1 MNRFQIGILNRE
13 SLPKSTPSSFV
24 FRLPDLH
31 YNDLSLDC
39 ISPPD
44 AMPANRP
51 NLTLDEQSFQGLL
64 SAAFIIQ
71 EHNDRLKEAGQTP
84 AEPEAR
90 LGPEANSICPHCGAP
105 KPAAPKPTEGSRC
118 ESCGLDEFRPGER
131 LQHNW
136 ASMWLMSQEQRLW
149 PERSPEIREGMGEG
163 VPPLDAERR
172 PRVQTTRDFAASGI
186 LALPVAKEVAPEPMA
201 QEETAT
207 IHPRA
212 PGKSV
217 LGKSV
222 LGNATAEGRWI
233 TEATD
238 DFPRED
244 LTLEDLTQ
252 EDLATGD
259 LRQEDLRPEDSDL
272 AFQPFQL
279 SADYAYATDASIS
292 IDDGAPR
299 SLLQRFAAWHVK
311 LRFHRA
317 DLYLGVAVFVAAL
330 ALLWPA
336 AGAPRPAALGPWE
349 RALVTLGIAE
359 APAPVIHLRGDPG
372 LAVWVDPHTA
382 LYYCPGE
389 EQYGKTADGRFSP
402 QREAQMDRFEPAGR
416 SACE

>member
-1 MNRFQIGILNRE
+1 
-13 SLPKSTPSSFV
+13 
-24 FRLPDLH
+24 
-31 YNDLSLDC
+31 
-39 ISPPD
+39 
-44 AMPANRP
+44 MPANRP

-64 SAAFIIQ
+64 SAAFTIQ
-71 EHNDRLKEAGQTP
+71 EHNDRLKLAGQTP
-84 AEPEAR
+84 AEPQAR
-90 LGPEANSICPHCGAP
+90 LEQANICPHCGAP
-105 KPAAPKPTEGSRC
+105 KPAAPKAAEGSRC

-149 PERSPEIREGMGEG
+149 PERSPI
-163 VPPLDAERR
+163 
-172 PRVQTTRDFAASGI
+172 
-186 LALPVAKEVAPEPMA
+186 A
-201 QEETAT
+201 QEETA
-207 IHPRA
+207 IIEQRER
-212 PGKSV
+212 GKAV
-217 LGKSV
+217 LGK
-222 LGNATAEGRWI
+222 AAAEGRWI

-238 DFPRED
+238 DFPREG
-244 LTLEDLTQ
+244 LTRENLTQ
-252 EDLATGD
+252 EE
-259 LRQEDLRPEDSDL
+259 LRSEGSDL
-272 AFQPFQL
+272 AVQPFQL
-279 SADYAYATDASIS
+279 SAFEDSYATDATTDASIS
-292 IDDGAPR
+292 LDGTAP
-299 SLLQRFAAWHVK
+299 SSVLQRFTDWHVK

-359 APAPVIHLRGDPG
+359 VPAPIVHFQGDPS

-402 QREAQMDRFEPAGR
+402 QREAQMDRFEPASR